1 MSAKKDNRGGGAG
14 GSRSGGGSGSGS
26 RGGSGSGGG
35 AASGGGAK
43 TTALLIRFERWYAG
57 HSAGAGHEHPSAAEA
72 TALLSALFVLSR
84 GRLHEPVVSVLE
96 GVLAEVESSGDLA
109 PRLPEVIETLEHY
122 LDFAVESG
130 TWRASDAAIDESSE
144 YLEVAYDVSTG
155 LLLYLIDALD
165 DVADVP
171 EGQERAALAE
181 LPGAASSTDP
191 ASALTERVLA
201 VFETGDPAS
210 VPGALAL
217 ERVLGLLCVAVS
229 PGLLPGA
236 TTAQILGMLDTAA
249 GVTPEQAAAAGP
261 LTDDL
266 LTELERLGLIA
277 PLAGA
282 GGGRLEAPAGI
293 RAALADA
300 IVAVADEFGL
310 LEDEGE
316 NPHPEGTVLEV
327 LATVADAAPE
337 QWRRLQIA
345 ADSDLGALHL
355 AIQLSFDWANTEEH
369 SFVSVDE
376 PETVYA
382 PVGLLGSDADGQEAE
397 IVDEN
402 EVEIGEF
409 LVADGDEIE
418 YRYGDTNPRRVVVAL
433 ESVGEATETVLPRC
447 IAASAGVD
455 AAEADRLLAP
465 LRIL

>member
-1 MSAKKDNRGGGAG
+1 MSAKKDNRGSGA
-14 GSRSGGGSGSGS
+14 
-26 RGGSGSGGG
+26 G

-43 TTALLIRFERWYAG
+43 TTAMLIRFERWYAG
-57 HSAGAGHEHPSAAEA
+57 HAAGAGHEHPSASDA

-96 GVLAEVESSGDLA
+96 GVLAEVEASGELA
-109 PRLPEVIETLEHY
+109 PRLPDVIEVLEHY
-122 LDFAVESG
+122 LDFAVETG
-130 TWRASDAAIDESSE
+130 TWRASDAVIDESSE

-171 EGQERAALAE
+171 EDRERAALAA
-181 LPGAASSTDP
+181 LPQAGASTS
-191 ASALTERVLA
+191 ASALTDRVLA

-277 PLAGA
+277 PVAGA

-300 IVAVADEFGL
+300 VVAVADEFGL
-310 LEDEGE
+310 LDDEGE

-327 LATVADAAPE
+327 LASVADTAPAE
-337 QWRRLQIA
+337 WRRLQIA
-345 ADSDLGALHL
+345 AESDLGALHL

-382 PVGLLGSDADGQEAE
+382 PVGLLGSDADGRSGGGTGDDGQGADESAE

-418 YRYGDTNPRRVVVAL
+418 YRYGDVDPRRVVIAL
-433 ESVGEATETVLPRC
+433 KSVGEATETVLPRC
-447 IAASAGVD
+447 VAASAGVD